1 MVRVSDRP
9 WWTTIVLACAGGAFG
24 EIAGTLWGFALQGS
38 FLESNVDAAGMGA
51 ICAGIGW
58 FAGAAFGRERSRDG
72 RPAGGAWVWILRS
85 SALAFPIAGLLVAG
99 WVPSM
104 DDYRPL
110 AELGPL
116 QRDILLDAVL
126 ASITLLLVARPAA
139 PTRVALEGVAVAI
152 AVVLVL
158 LLGVSVAAIP

>member
-1 MVRVSDRP
+1 VVLASDRA

-51 ICAGIGW
+51 LCAGIGW
-58 FAGAAFGRERSRDG
+58 FAGATFGLERSRDG
-72 RPAGGAWVWILRS
+72 RTAGGAWVWILRS
-85 SALAFPIAGLLVAG
+85 SAIAFLVAG
-99 WVPSM
+99 VLVARWVPSM

-116 QRDILLDAVL
+116 QRDIMLDAVL
-126 ASITLLLVARPAA
+126 GAITLLIVAW
-139 PTRVALEGVAVAI
+139 PTGPIRRALEGAAVAI

-158 LLGVSVAAIP
+158 LLGVSIAAIP